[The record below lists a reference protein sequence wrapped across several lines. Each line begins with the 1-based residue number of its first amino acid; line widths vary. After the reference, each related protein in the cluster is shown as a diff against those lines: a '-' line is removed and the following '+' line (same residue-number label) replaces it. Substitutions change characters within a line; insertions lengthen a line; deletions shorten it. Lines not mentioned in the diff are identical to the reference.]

1 VNQHSLK
8 SSGVRLK
15 KKGVGQVLLVQFV
28 AIASAAIV
36 ALIWSQ
42 DGVTQALAVA
52 FGGISTIL
60 GTGILAWR
68 VSRSVDAVAEGKS
81 HAVLYLYLGAI
92 ERFLYTVLLFGLGV
106 VVLKLAILPM
116 ITGLI
121 AGQVGFFLGGL
132 KSQI

>member
-1 VNQHSLK
+1 V
-8 SSGVRLK
+8 K
-15 KKGVGQVLLVQFV
+15 KKGVGSVLWAQVV
-28 AIASAAIV
+28 AIAITMTV
-36 ALIWSQ
+36 VLIWNQNGAYQVLS
-42 DGVTQALAVA
+42 VA
-52 FGGISTIL
+52 FGGFSTIL

-68 VSRSVDAVAEGKS
+68 VSRSVDAVTKGKS

-92 ERFLYTVLLFGLGV
+92 ERFLYTVLLFGLGI

-116 ITGLI
+116 IAGLI